1 MAEGGPRRNG
11 PVNGAP
17 VACPPRPGLAS
28 DPMDS
33 SLTGLWS
40 GLYSYPVQ
48 LRPVF
53 FVASLIS
60 HGAGFSGL
68 VQEAPESVPGTPV
81 SVAASLHG
89 TQALGRVEFTKTY
102 DGTGGWRHA
111 VLYAG
116 RLSADRTE
124 IEGRW
129 RIPGSWGGRFL
140 MVRGERAEEAA
151 MREAFERA

>member
-1 MAEGGPRRNG
+1 
-11 PVNGAP
+11 
-17 VACPPRPGLAS
+17 
-28 DPMDS
+28 MDS

-40 GLYSYPVQ
+40 GLYSYPAH

-53 FVASLIS
+53 FVATLIS

-68 VQEAPESVPGTPV
+68 VQEAAKSLPGTRV
-81 SVAASLHG
+81 SVAASLQG

-111 VLYAG
+111 VLYSG

-129 RIPGSWGGRFL
+129 RIPGSWEGRFL
-140 MVRGERAEEAA
+140 MVRGEGAGEAA
-151 MREAFERA
+151 MRQAFERA